1 MFLEYIFTYNLKFS
15 AIFKHFWSR
24 GVRAGSII
32 YFGNYTFFQ
41 KLHKNKMFLEFDFA
55 LEYQISLQ
63 SNQFYQFYG
72 IRFFIQVWCHCNG
85 TKWCRHQDSRRWF
98 EVFFHNLH
106 CNPLFFWNFYLNQ
119 MSPLEKTNLR
129 YFHAHFRNNSG
140 LKGLIILFLLKNC
153 QRKI

>member
-24 GVRAGSII
+24 GVRAGAIV

-72 IRFFIQVWCHCNG
+72 IRFLSKFCAIVMAQNGAVTRIPEDDLKFFFIICIV
-85 TKWCRHQDSRRWF
+85 TLYFF
-98 EVFFHNLH
+98 ETF
-106 CNPLFFWNFYLNQ
+106 
-119 MSPLEKTNLR
+119 
-129 YFHAHFRNNSG
+129 
-140 LKGLIILFLLKNC
+140 I
-153 QRKI
+153 